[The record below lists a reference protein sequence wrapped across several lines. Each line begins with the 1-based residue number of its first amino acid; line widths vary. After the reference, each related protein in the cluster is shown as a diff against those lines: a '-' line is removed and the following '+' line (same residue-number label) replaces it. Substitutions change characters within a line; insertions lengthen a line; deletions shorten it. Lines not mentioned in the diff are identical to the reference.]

1 MKKRKFIFITLAV
14 FLTISLSLLTFVAV
28 INAIVVGSAAKHIRN
43 IEKEDG
49 YETAVVFGAGV
60 YDGGILSAMLQDRM
74 DTAIALYKRGAVSKL
89 LLSGDNSVEWGE
101 VKYMKR
107 YAVEHGVNEDDI
119 LEDGEGYSTMETVT
133 RAKKEFGLEK
143 CVFVTQKYHLYRAI
157 YSAKRLDMDV
167 VGESASVR
175 GYRGQIYRD
184 MREILARVKD
194 FCLIAC
200 GDI

>member
-1 MKKRKFIFITLAV
+1 M
-14 FLTISLSLLTFVAV
+14 TISLSLLAFAAV
-28 INAIVVGSAAKHIRN
+28 INAIVVGSAAKHICN

-89 LLSGDNSVEWGE
+89 LLSGDNSGEWGE